1 MRCRPYLPLALLVL
15 TVVVGCAQPGGS
27 PSVRGDVPK
36 TEVDSSDLE
45 RRAAMRLELAAGY
58 LARGQH
64 AVALDEV
71 KQALS
76 LRPDSREGLNLRAL
90 VLAAMGERG
99 AAEEGFRRALALFPR
114 DPDTLHN
121 QGWFFCQQGR
131 FQPAQASFVEALA
144 QPENRAPART
154 WLAKGV
160 CEAMGTQWLESQQ
173 SLQRAFEL
181 DPGNPAVAFNLAE
194 VLLKN
199 GQLERAQFYAAR
211 VNAQRET
218 VNAQSLW
225 LAARIEHRRGNAT
238 GAAEWGERLVRE
250 FPQSREALSYG
261 ARRFEEAGT

>member
-1 MRCRPYLPLALLVL
+1 MRLRLPLLLVIAML
-15 TVVVGCAQPGGS
+15 ATLVGCVQTGGAS
-27 PSVRGDVPK
+27 GAREVPK
-36 TEVDSSDLE
+36 TDIDSSDLE

-90 VLAAMGERG
+90 VLAAMGERA
-99 AAEEGFRRALALFPR
+99 AAEEGFRRTLALYPR

-121 QGWFFCQQGR
+121 QGWFYCQQGR
-131 FQPAQASFVEALA
+131 FQTAQASFAEALT
-144 QPENRAPART
+144 QSENRAPART

-160 CEAMGTQWLESQQ
+160 CEGMGAQWAEAQQ

-199 GQLERAQFYAAR
+199 GQLERAQFYVAR

-225 LAARIEHRRGNAT
+225 LAARIEHRRGNMAGAT
-238 GAAEWGERLVRE
+238 EWGERLVRE
-250 FPQSREALSYG
+250 FPQSKEALSYG
-261 ARRFEEAGT
+261 ARRFDEGGA